1 MARGYTVNTKRAG
14 RAREKPARGE
24 KSTRREKPTR
34 KERDSYLLLIAAF
47 KLMKGLL
54 LTFVAIGALKLLH
67 ENVAAGLARWITE
80 IRVDPNN
87 HYIHNMLARLVTV
100 DDRKLE
106 EISAGSFI
114 YAGLLVAEGVGLWM
128 RKRWAEYFTIVTTA
142 ALIPL
147 EVYEMVLKPGVT
159 KITVLFIN
167 VAVVCYLFVRL
178 RRNKR

>member
-1 MARGYTVNTKRAG
+1 M
-14 RAREKPARGE
+14 
-24 KSTRREKPTR
+24 
-34 KERDSYLLLIAAF
+34 IAAF

-54 LTFVAIGALKLLH
+54 LALVAIGALKLLH
-67 ENVAAGLARWITE
+67 ENVAATLAQWIAD

-87 HYIHNMLARLVTV
+87 HYIHNALARLVTV

-106 EISAGSFI
+106 EISAGSLI
-114 YAGLLVAEGVGLWM
+114 YAGLLLTEGIGLWM
-128 RKRWAEYFTIVTTA
+128 RKRWAEYFTIITTA

-147 EVYEMVLKPGVT
+147 EIYELILKSSVT

-178 RRNKR
+178 RRKKR